1 MRFSA
6 IIPATVT
13 LLNLIGPVAANASD
27 DPGVAL
33 FRGEVREL
41 LSIHCLDCHG
51 GDTVKGDFDLSTREG
66 LVSSGFLGDSAA
78 ASHLVQV
85 ISHTVE
91 PQMPKDK
98 EKLPSAAI
106 EKIAEWIDLGAP
118 YDKPLTEGLNQRV
131 VAASDSHWAFRAL
144 ERPALPEVENEEWI
158 LNPIDRFVLRRLE
171 EAGRT
176 PAPPADVHTL
186 FRRVNLDLLGLPP
199 APEAVEA
206 FVRNPDWAPLVD
218 ALLESPHFG
227 ERYGRHWLDV
237 ARFADSTGYGRDY
250 FFPHA
255 ARYRDYVIQSMN
267 ADKPFDEFVKEQI
280 AGDVLYP
287 ADTKA
292 DLRRFATGFYTVGAV
307 YPVKNV
313 GIQRPERFEYD
324 RLTDAA
330 DVTGEAFLGLSMGCA
345 RCHNHKY
352 DPITQ
357 RDYFAL
363 QSYFAST
370 HYERMPLEAR
380 YQDLNDSTFTNNK
393 LPVLDYLLVHKE
405 TPENATLFTRGELE
419 SPAEKVAPSL
429 PGYFDG
435 SEETGAAEGDFRKRR
450 LELAEWIGSETNPL
464 TARVIANR
472 IWQWHFGEPLVST
485 PNDFGLQGEKPS
497 DPDLLDYLASYLV
510 ENDWS
515 LKTLHR
521 HILNSSTY
529 RMGGYQV
536 EEAIPGLIDRYPTHR
551 MQAETIWDSLLVVS
565 GKLNPEMFG
574 PAVFPPI
581 DPDMIES
588 RRNAFWP
595 TEQKEEDWMRRGIYV
610 AVKRSMPFPFFE
622 TFNSVNSPTSC
633 GERDNTIVSPQAL
646 LMMNGEVTDQ
656 LAQAFQD
663 RLMEQSE
670 GDPDRMIEQA
680 WMHLY
685 GRAPREE
692 ERAFTKEFLEDADL
706 DTWCHA
712 LLNSNEFIY
721 IQ

>member
-1 MRFSA
+1 MRVSL
-6 IIPATVT
+6 IIFVAT
-13 LLNLIGPVAANASD
+13 LLSVVGRPEVRTSD
-27 DPGVAL
+27 QRGINL
-33 FRGEVREL
+33 FRSEVRKL
-41 LSIHCLDCHG
+41 LSTHCLDCHG
-51 GDTVKGDFDLSTREG
+51 GDAVKGDFDLSTREA
-66 LVSSGFLGDSAA
+66 LVSSGFLRDSVG

-85 ISHTVE
+85 INHMVE

-98 EKLPSAAI
+98 EKLPPEAI
-106 EKIAEWIDLGAP
+106 QKITEWIDLGAP
-118 YDKPLTEGLNQRV
+118 YDKPLTEGLKQRV
-131 VAASDSHWAFRAL
+131 VAASDSHWAFQAL
-144 ERPALPEVENEEWI
+144 ERPTLPEVENEEWI
-158 LNPIDRFVLRRLE
+158 SNPIDRFVLRRLE
-171 EAGRT
+171 DAGRA
-176 PAPPADVHTL
+176 PAPPPDVHTL

-206 FVRNPDWAPLVD
+206 FVRNTDWAGLVD
-218 ALLESPHFG
+218 GLLESPHFG

-255 ARYRDYVIQSMN
+255 ARYRDYVIQAMN
-267 ADKPFDEFVKEQI
+267 EDKPFDEFVKEQI
-280 AGDVLYP
+280 AGDILYP

-307 YPVKNV
+307 YPVSAN

-330 DVTGEAFLGLSMGCA
+330 DVTGDAFLGLSFGCA

-357 RDYFAL
+357 RDYFAI

-370 HYERMPLEAR
+370 SYERIPLEAR
-380 YQDLNDSTFTNNK
+380 YQDVTGFKFTGNK
-393 LPVLDYLLVHKE
+393 LPVLDYLLVNKE

-419 SPAEKVAPSL
+419 SPAEKVGPRL
-429 PGYFDG
+429 PGYFEG
-435 SEETGAAEGDFRKRR
+435 SEQDRAVEGDYRKRR
-450 LELAEWIGSETNPL
+450 LELAEWIVSESNPL

-472 IWQWHFGEPLVST
+472 IWQWHFGKPLVST
-485 PNDFGLQGEKPS
+485 PNDFGLQGEKPAN
-497 DPDLLDYLASYLV
+497 PELLDYLATYLV
-510 ENDWS
+510 ENGWS
-515 LKTLHR
+515 LKKLHR
-521 HILNSSTY
+521 HILNSSAY
-529 RMGGYQV
+529 RMGGGYA

-565 GKLNPEMFG
+565 GKLNREMFG

-581 DPDMIES
+581 DQDMIES

-646 LMMNGEVTDQ
+646 LMMNGEVTYQ

-663 RLMEQSE
+663 RLMEESE
-670 GDPDRMIEQA
+670 GDPDRMIERA

-685 GRAPREE
+685 GRAPQEE
-692 ERAFTKEFLEDADL
+692 ERAFTKEFLKDGDI

>member
-1 MRFSA
+1 
-6 IIPATVT
+6 
-13 LLNLIGPVAANASD
+13 
-27 DPGVAL
+27 
-33 FRGEVREL
+33 
-41 LSIHCLDCHG
+41 
-51 GDTVKGDFDLSTREG
+51 
-66 LVSSGFLGDSAA
+66 
-78 ASHLVQV
+78 
-85 ISHTVE
+85 
-91 PQMPKDK
+91 MPHKK
-98 EKLPSAAI
+98 EKLPPAAI
-106 EKIAEWIDLGAP
+106 KKIAEWIDLGAP
-118 YDKPLTEGLNQRV
+118 YGKPLTEGLNQRV
-131 VAASDSHWAFRAL
+131 VAASDSHWAFRVL

-158 LNPIDRFVLRRLE
+158 SNPIDRFVLRRLE
-171 EAGRT
+171 DAARV

-199 APEAVEA
+199 APEAVEE
-206 FVRNPDWAPLVD
+206 FVGNPDWAGLVD
-218 ALLESPHFG
+218 CLLASIHFG

-237 ARFADSTGYGRDY
+237 ARFADSSGYSRDY

-307 YPVKNV
+307 YPVSAN
-313 GIQRPERFEYD
+313 GIKRPERFEYD

-330 DVTGEAFLGLSMGCA
+330 DVTSEAFLGLSFGCA

-370 HYERMPLEAR
+370 SYERMPLEAS
-380 YQDLNDSTFTNNK
+380 YQDVTGFKFTGNK

-405 TPENATLFTRGELE
+405 TPENATLYTRGDLE
-419 SPAEKVAPSL
+419 SPDEKVPPSL
-429 PGYFDG
+429 PGYFEG
-435 SEETGAAEGDFRKRR
+435 RREAGEAEGDYRKRR
-450 LELAEWIGSETNPL
+450 LELAEWIVSETNPL

-485 PNDFGLQGEKPS
+485 PNDFGLQGDKPS
-497 DPDLLDYLASYLV
+497 DPELLDYLASYLV
-510 ENDWS
+510 ENGWS
-515 LKTLHR
+515 LKKLHR

-529 RMGGYQV
+529 RMGGEHA

-565 GKLNPEMFG
+565 GKLNRKMFG

-581 DPDMIES
+581 DLDMIAS

-595 TEQKEEDWMRRGIYV
+595 VESAEEDWMRHGIYV

-633 GERDNTIVSPQAL
+633 GERSSTIVSPQAL
-646 LMMNGEVTDQ
+646 LMMNGEITDQ

-663 RLMEQSE
+663 RLTEESE
-670 GDPDRMIEQA
+670 GDRDRMIERA
-680 WMHLY
+680 WMLLY
-685 GRAPREE
+685 GRAPRQEE
-692 ERAFTKEFLEDADL
+692 SAFTREFLKDGDL
-706 DTWCHA
+706 DTWCLA

-721 IQ
+721 VR